1 MVSKNVVNI
10 AEGKLEISTEKKS
23 VVDVKTACASLFEL
37 EKIEE
42 IVFAAN
48 VIREL
53 NHSRNEDSVK
63 DYLNNRIIQHCKDN
77 NLTELTI
84 SGITVSIV
92 KQKKVYVT
100 SEKISKFEKSK
111 STLVKNIK
119 TKLVSIMG
127 GRKRIYKEDEDQL
140 LLLFAGAKVTF
151 KNVIQLKFK

>member
-63 DYLNNRIIQHCKDN
+63 DYLNDRIIKHCKDN

-84 SGITVSIV
+84 NGITVSIV
-92 KQKKVYVT
+92 KQKKMYVT
-100 SEKISKFEKSK
+100 SEKIKKIEQSK

-119 TKLVSIMG
+119 STLITIMG

-140 LLLFAGAKVTF
+140 ISFFAGAKIKF